1 MAKFRLLE
9 NLLKISDFET
19 FFVPIG
25 LLALLEL
32 IGEPIENK

>member
-19 FFVPIG
+19 LRPVDKMGSRIF
-25 LLALLEL
+25 